1 MRPQS
6 HPSPIHDRS
15 TQSVDPKVAA
25 IDFGLARRKLEKPE
39 AGPPQFDADGLDA
52 AILDYRRFLTL
63 HLEQPDLP
71 LVPTRAID
79 AVWHAHIL
87 DTWNYARDCEAVFGH
102 FLHHDPSLGG
112 SGAADVARLQALFA
126 RTAATW
132 EARFRMDYRASSS
145 RCEGHA
151 CHVPSA
157 CACRTPG
164 ACKSLGGRD
173 A

>member
-1 MRPQS
+1 MHPQH
-6 HPSPIHDRS
+6 HPDPTRDRITPS
-15 TQSVDPKVAA
+15 IDPRVAA
-25 IDFGLARRKLEKPE
+25 IDLTLVRRKLQHPE
-39 AGPPQFDADGLDA
+39 GGPPLFDDIGLDA
-52 AILDYRRFLTL
+52 ALLDYRRFLTL

-71 LVPTRAID
+71 LVPTRVID

-87 DTWNYARDCEAVFGH
+87 DTWNYARDCHDVFGH

-112 SGAADVARLQALFA
+112 GDAADVARLQALFA
-126 RTAATW
+126 RTTAIW
-132 EARFRMDYRASSS
+132 EVRFGVAYGAPSS

-164 ACKSLGGRD
+164 ACKSVGGGD